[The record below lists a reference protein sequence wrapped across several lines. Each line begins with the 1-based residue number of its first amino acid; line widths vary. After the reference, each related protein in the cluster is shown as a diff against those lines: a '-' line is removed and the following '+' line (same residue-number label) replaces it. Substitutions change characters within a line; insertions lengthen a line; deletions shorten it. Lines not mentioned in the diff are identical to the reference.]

1 MNAPDTNAIAVE
13 LLPDPSR
20 LIEGLRDTGYEFNTA
35 LADIVD
41 NSVAADAR
49 RVDVSIEQDFEGRV
63 LVSVA
68 DDGCGMDKLGLLNAM
83 RYGSSQRD
91 DPASL
96 GKFGMG
102 LKTASTAFCRRL
114 SVISRPA
121 ARADAL
127 KVTWD
132 LDHVNRTGRWEV
144 LQSSATPEE
153 LEALSQTAGDGSGT
167 LVVWANVDRIFRT
180 AFKSP
185 SGGAAQNAFKKVCQA
200 FKDHAAMVFQ
210 RFLDEGFED
219 ARAFELYVN
228 SEKIA
233 PWDPFSA
240 DGASVEL
247 VSEKTPTADLP
258 DGSEAPFSVRALVLP
273 RKDELTADAWR
284 AARLGGA
291 NQGFY
296 IYRENRLIHSG
307 DWLGLFAR
315 EPHLT
320 LLRVDFSFDHR
331 LDEAFRVDIKKSSII
346 PNEALL
352 DWFKADFLTAPRRAA
367 NERYRKGDRS
377 RAVEAGKN
385 AHHVSN
391 VAIGKKEK
399 EVTQASVTGADAAS
413 NTADL
418 ANAQGTFHITIP
430 VAQPTGPGE
439 CYIQP
444 VESIDDGLL
453 WEPCTI
459 EGHNAVRINTGHP
472 YYQKVYLPNLTSGV
486 TVQGMDSLL
495 WALGEA
501 ELATWSDAVQMH
513 LKELRYKV
521 SSILRTLVVDLAEPD
536 FEQLLVGDAV
546 SDGLS

>member
-91 DPASL
+91 DPASAQGSSAWASRRHPL
-96 GKFGMG
+96 PSVAGSRSSLARPPVQTRSRSRGTWTTSTEPGAGKCCSRRPR
-102 LKTASTAFCRRL
+102 LKNSRL
-114 SVISRPA
+114 SARLPGTGPA
-121 ARADAL
+121 
-127 KVTWD
+127 
-132 LDHVNRTGRWEV
+132 HF
-144 LQSSATPEE
+144 
-153 LEALSQTAGDGSGT
+153 
-167 LVVWANVDRIFRT
+167 VVWANVDRIFRT

-258 DGSEAPFSVRALVLP
+258 DG
-273 RKDELTADAWR
+273 DENLSPSGHSCCPARMSSPLTH
-284 AARLGGA
+284 GG
-291 NQGFY
+291 
-296 IYRENRLIHSG
+296 
-307 DWLGLFAR
+307 
-315 EPHLT
+315 P
-320 LLRVDFSFDHR
+320 
-331 LDEAFRVDIKKSSII
+331 
-346 PNEALL
+346 
-352 DWFKADFLTAPRRAA
+352 
-367 NERYRKGDRS
+367 
-377 RAVEAGKN
+377 
-385 AHHVSN
+385 
-391 VAIGKKEK
+391 
-399 EVTQASVTGADAAS
+399 
-413 NTADL
+413 
-418 ANAQGTFHITIP
+418 P
-430 VAQPTGPGE
+430 V
-439 CYIQP
+439 
-444 VESIDDGLL
+444 
-453 WEPCTI
+453 
-459 EGHNAVRINTGHP
+459 
-472 YYQKVYLPNLTSGV
+472 
-486 TVQGMDSLL
+486 
-495 WALGEA
+495 
-501 ELATWSDAVQMH
+501 
-513 LKELRYKV
+513 
-521 SSILRTLVVDLAEPD
+521 LAEPTK
-536 FEQLLVGDAV
+536 G
-546 SDGLS
+546 STSTGRIG